1 KLECL
6 FVFVEHPEVES
17 TNNQSERNLR
27 REALARK
34 TARISKSQRGA
45 ERRGIIISVFGTIK
59 RRLKEFSL
67 KNILA
72 FVKKSY
78 RKGVSLFTILK
89 PPDLKSPQ
97 SQ

>member
-1 KLECL
+1 
-6 FVFVEHPEVES
+6 VEHPEVES

-72 FVKKSY
+72 SVKKSY
-78 RKGVSLFTILK
+78 KKGVSLFAILK
-89 PPDLKSPQ
+89 PPDLKPP
-97 SQ
+97 